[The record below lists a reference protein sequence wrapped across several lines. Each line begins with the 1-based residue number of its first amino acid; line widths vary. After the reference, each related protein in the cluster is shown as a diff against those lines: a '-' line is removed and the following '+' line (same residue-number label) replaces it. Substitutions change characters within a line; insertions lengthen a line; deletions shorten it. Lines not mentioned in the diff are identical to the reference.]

1 MSVFNRKLFNNQLYQ
16 SKGTGITTGLDAE
29 DNRLNQLFEQQQSI
43 LQSIRP
49 PTQEVSKFEAASPAL
64 IALGAGLM
72 SGRSFQG
79 GFGGAL
85 DILGQATAGAL
96 PLANEALAT
105 RRKAKAD
112 ERAEQFQLDLQ
123 AYGTATDMLAAEKLA
138 EAKKLEDAA
147 VFKHKGTFNEV
158 FTYPTDPQADGY
170 VEEKAGQKVNRIVS
184 ISAKETPTGTVYGDE
199 NILSEE
205 PYIDETP
212 PTGTAKNILFK
223 TGSKANDTSAAI
235 VYNNGRTMYYDPTNP
250 DADENGLVNVAGYDG
265 EFELYTSQTTDK
277 KSDFLTKN
285 DISKIT
291 NNIATFSETMAKGG
305 NLLMQGQNLGDNLNT
320 FNRFILDTGGN
331 LLGQFS
337 PSAKQ
342 ALFDYFDQD
351 AEALTKFIADARA
364 YAAQMIAP
372 FTGEDSARISEPERE
387 LTNQTL
393 RLFDGI
399 VDAETALAAI
409 EASIALSY
417 VSQHRNFLTIPD
429 GNYKYSVNLPEDQGG
444 IKGWNLNAESA
455 EYHAAKLRRLGLSE
469 NVIKDVI
476 LQMQSME
483 TLGLEELKAI
493 TDGFNA
499 RSTDSINNTRNSLL
513 G

>member
-1 MSVFNRKLFNNQLYQ
+1 
-16 SKGTGITTGLDAE
+16 
-29 DNRLNQLFEQQQSI
+29 
-43 LQSIRP
+43 
-49 PTQEVSKFEAASPAL
+49 
-64 IALGAGLM
+64 
-72 SGRSFQG
+72 
-79 GFGGAL
+79 
-85 DILGQATAGAL
+85 
-96 PLANEALAT
+96 
-105 RRKAKAD
+105 
-112 ERAEQFQLDLQ
+112 
-123 AYGTATDMLAAEKLA
+123 
-138 EAKKLEDAA
+138 
-147 VFKHKGTFNEV
+147 
-158 FTYPTDPQADGY
+158 
-170 VEEKAGQKVNRIVS
+170 
-184 ISAKETPTGTVYGDE
+184 
-199 NILSEE
+199 
-205 PYIDETP
+205 
-212 PTGTAKNILFK
+212 
-223 TGSKANDTSAAI
+223 
-235 VYNNGRTMYYDPTNP
+235 
-250 DADENGLVNVAGYDG
+250 
-265 EFELYTSQTTDK
+265 
-277 KSDFLTKN
+277 
-285 DISKIT
+285 
-291 NNIATFSETMAKGG
+291 MAKGG
-305 NLLMQGQNLGDNLNT
+305 NLLIQGQNLGDNLNT

-331 LLGQFS
+331 ILGQFS
-337 PSAKQ
+337 PQAKQ
-342 ALFDYFDQD
+342 ALFDWFDQNPD
-351 AEALTKFIADARA
+351 ELTKFIADARA

-399 VDAETALAAI
+399 VDAPTALAAI

-429 GNYKYSVNLPEDQGG
+429 GNYKYAVNLPEDQGG

>member
-1 MSVFNRKLFNNQLYQ
+1 MSVFNRKLFNNELYQ
-16 SKGTGITTGLDAE
+16 SKGTGITTGLDTE
-29 DNRLNQLFEQQQSI
+29 DNRLNELFEQQQKI
-43 LQSIRP
+43 LQGMRP

-123 AYGTATDMLAAEKLA
+123 AYGSATDMLAAEKLA
-138 EAKKLEDAA
+138 DAKKLEDVA

-184 ISAKETPTGTVYGDE
+184 ISAKETPTGTQYGDE
-199 NILSEE
+199 IILSEE

-223 TGSKANDTSAAI
+223 TGSKANETSAAI
-235 VYNNGRTMYYDPTNP
+235 VYNDGRTMYYDPTNS

-277 KSDFLTKN
+277 KSDFLTSN

-305 NLLMQGQNLGDNLNT
+305 NLLMQGQNLGENLST
-320 FNRFILDTGGN
+320 LNRFILDTGGN
-331 LLGQFS
+331 ILGQFS

-342 ALFDYFDQD
+342 ALFDWFDQNPD
-351 AEALTKFIADARA
+351 ELTKFVADARA

-372 FTGEDSARISEPERE
+372 FTGEDSSRVSEPERE
-387 LTNQTL
+387 ITNQAL
-393 RLFDGI
+393 RLFNGI

-429 GNYKYSVNLPEDQGG
+429 GNYQYAVNDPEENYN
-444 IKGWNLNAESA
+444 GWGLNKEAT
-455 EYHAAKLRRLGLSE
+455 EYHAAKLRKLGLSE

-493 TDGFNA
+493 TDGFNS
-499 RSTDSINNTRNSLL
+499 RSTDSINKQQDVLL